1 MNPFF
6 LIALLLVFS
15 LIASKLSSR
24 LGVPALLM
32 FLGIGMIA
40 GSDGLGSIY
49 FDDAALTNRVGTV
62 ALAFILF
69 YGGFSSNWQR
79 MRPIVYRG
87 VILSTIGVV
96 LTAALVSAFAY
107 FVVKMPWASAL
118 LLGAIISST
127 DAAAVFS
134 ILQGKGIGLKGNL
147 TPLLELESGSNDPM
161 AIFLTIAAL
170 QLVMH
175 PDEASVSM
183 LIISFILQMLMG
195 LVFGI
200 GLGKLGV
207 IVFDRIRLEYEGL
220 YTVLGVALVFLTYGV
235 TDMFKG
241 NGFLAVYICGIVMGN
256 GKFMYKRVI
265 GQFHNS
271 LAWFMQIS
279 MFLILG
285 LLVFPS
291 QLPGVA
297 WKGIVIALF
306 LMFIARPLAVYIC
319 MIKSRFTFREQTLT
333 GWTGLRGAVPIIL
346 ATFPLMENYSE
357 AGLLFN
363 LVFFIVLASILI
375 QGKTLMFVAR
385 MLNVDE
391 VVERPPESPLELN
404 PESGTDNETR
414 EILIRENYAS
424 VSKQIHELELPDEAR
439 ILLVRRGRGFITPRG
454 NTRISP
460 NDVLLVYGPAQD
472 LLDAEMLLTEEAPE
486 PEPKPDDDAESMK
499 ASVSTPQ
506 VSAE

>member
-6 LIALLLVFS
+6 LIALLLIFS

-32 FLGIGMIA
+32 FLGIGMMA
-40 GSDGLGSIY
+40 GSDGIGSIY
-49 FDDAALTNRVGTV
+49 FDDASLTNNIGTV

-79 MRPIVYRG
+79 MLPIVYRG
-87 VILSTIGVV
+87 AILATIGVI
-96 LTAALVSAFAY
+96 LTAALVSTFAY
-107 FVVKMPWASAL
+107 FAMKMSLGSAL
-118 LLGAIISST
+118 LVGAIISST

-147 TPLLELESGSNDPM
+147 APLLELESGSNDPM
-161 AIFLTIAAL
+161 AIFLTITIL
-170 QLVMH
+170 QLVMR
-175 PDEASVSM
+175 PDEASVTM
-183 LIISFILQMLMG
+183 LVIGFALQMLVG
-195 LVFGI
+195 ICFGI
-200 GLGKLGV
+200 GIGKLGV
-207 IVFDRIRLEYEGL
+207 MIFDRIRLDNEGL

-297 WKGIVIALF
+297 WKGIAIALF

-319 MIKSRFTFREQTLT
+319 MLKSRFTFAEQTLA

-346 ATFPLMENYSE
+346 ATFPLMEKYSE

-391 VVERPPESPLELN
+391 IIERPPDPPLELN

-414 EILIRENYAS
+414 EIPIRENYISAN
-424 VSKQIHELELPDEAR
+424 KQIHELKLPDEVR
-439 ILLVRRGRGFITPRG
+439 ILLVRRGHHFLTPRG
-454 NTRISP
+454 NTRINP
-460 NDVLLVYGPAQD
+460 DDVLLVYGTD
-472 LLDAEMLLTEEAPE
+472 KELRDAEIRLTKEVQE
-486 PEPKPDDDAESMK
+486 PDDNAESMEIN
-499 ASVSTPQ
+499 VSTPQ
-506 VSAE
+506 VSVE